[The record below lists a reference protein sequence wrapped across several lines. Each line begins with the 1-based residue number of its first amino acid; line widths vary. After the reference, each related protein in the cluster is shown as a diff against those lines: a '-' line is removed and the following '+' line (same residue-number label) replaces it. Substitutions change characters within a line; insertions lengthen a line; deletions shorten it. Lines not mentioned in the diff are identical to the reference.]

1 MSFWWLALKDTFQL
15 GRDRKALLTLVFMP
29 ILLIGILG
37 AAFGNMFQDEEA
49 HIQKFSLG
57 IVNMDEGELGAILEQ
72 EVFAKSL
79 ETTVEVTSFDRDK
92 ELYRLLG
99 KKQLTVGL
107 ILPASFSESVVSGK
121 EAPVHIISVP
131 GAEIESSIVETVVQQ
146 FSSTVGVETAGMK
159 MVQEAANKAGETVS
173 ADIFPPPQFLSHEP
187 PFPFVEETT
196 VAPDQKQVGSFQ
208 YYAAG
213 MGVMFLLM
221 TVVIGVGA
229 MLEEKEQEV
238 YRRLLISNLTYSQ
251 YLLGKLVGLLILSSI
266 QFIVIILGTSVLFNV
281 HWGESIAGVLV
292 VGLAFVFSACGLG
305 VLCGSLVK
313 TEKAFNTAGMLGT
326 QLLAAA
332 GGSMVPLYVFPD
344 WLIGLI
350 KVFPNALALQTFL
363 DLMSGESIKG
373 VIFEAALLL
382 VLGLFFIGLA
392 FLRLSAE
399 RRKTYA

>member
-1 MSFWWLALKDTFQL
+1 MSFWWLAFKDTVEL
-15 GRDRKALLTLVFMP
+15 GRDKKALLTLVFMP

-37 AAFGNMFQDEEA
+37 AAFGNMFQEEEA
-49 HIQKFSLG
+49 QIQKFPLG
-57 IVNMDEGELGAILEQ
+57 IINMDEGELGLILEK
-72 EVFAKSL
+72 EVFEKGL
-79 ETTVEVTSFDRDK
+79 ETTVRLESYDSEK
-92 ELYRLLG
+92 ELRRLLG
-99 KKQLTVGL
+99 EKQLTVGL
-107 ILPASFSESVVSGK
+107 ILPASFSESVISGK
-121 EAPVHIISVP
+121 ETTVHIISVP
-131 GAEIESSIVETVVQQ
+131 EAQIQSSIVEIVIQQ
-146 FSSTVGVETAGMK
+146 FSSTVGVETTGMK
-159 MVQEAANKAGETVS
+159 MAVEAAIKAGKPVS
-173 ADIFPPPQFLSHEP
+173 AEILSTPEFLSSNL
-187 PFPFVEETT
+187 PFTVLKETT

-238 YRRLLISNLTYSQ
+238 YRRLLISNLTHSQ
-251 YLLGKLVGLLILSSI
+251 YLLGKLLGLLFLSTI
-266 QFIVIILGTSVLFNV
+266 QLTVIILGTSLLFSV
-281 HWGESIAGVLV
+281 HWGESIAGVLL
-292 VGLAFVFSACGLG
+292 VGFAFVFSACGLG

-313 TEKAFNTAGMLGT
+313 TEQAFNSAGILGT

-344 WLIGLI
+344 WLNELV

-363 DLMSGESIKG
+363 DLMSGESIQG
-373 VIFEAALLL
+373 VVFEAAILLL
-382 VLGLFFIGLA
+382 LGFFFIGLA